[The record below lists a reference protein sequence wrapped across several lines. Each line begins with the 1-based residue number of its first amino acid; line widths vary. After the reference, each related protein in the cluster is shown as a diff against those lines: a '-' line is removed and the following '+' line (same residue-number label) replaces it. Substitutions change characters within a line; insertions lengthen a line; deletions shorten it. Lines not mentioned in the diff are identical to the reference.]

1 MVTLADVQPILDKVT
16 EFISVS
22 NIVAVLAAVTAGA
35 IALVFLWWGIRKVV
49 RMLMSAFRKGRL
61 SV

>member
-1 MVTLADVQPILDKVT
+1 MVTLADVQPILNKVT
-16 EFISVS
+16 EYISVS

>member
-1 MVTLADVQPILDKVT
+1 MIEFSQLTRYWQAIREVIDLTDIVT
-16 EFISVS
+16 
-22 NIVAVLAAVTAGA
+22 VLTAVTAGA

-49 RMLMSAFRKGRL
+49 RMLMSAFRSGKL

>member
-1 MVTLADVQPILDKVT
+1 MIEFSQLTRYWGAIREVIDLTDIVT
-16 EFISVS
+16 
-22 NIVAVLAAVTAGA
+22 VLTAVTAGA

-49 RMLMSAFRKGRL
+49 RMLMSAFRSGKL